1 MTKQSF
7 ISEVPSNIVDLK
19 RKSNNKTNW
28 RERLDSVNELKGY
41 DCKQSRDIIKILA
54 LHDPVYK
61 VMEAAFTAA
70 QAFGLTKKGKP
81 LYLRKKKTGKLDEGI
96 DKILARVRDSF
107 KGEFSAQEFKDKFK
121 AMFPKTF
128 DTYEGD
134 MGDTF
139 DEWLSNVLLSQHKTA

>member
-7 ISEVPSNIVDLK
+7 MTEVPSNIEDLK

-28 RERLDSVNELKGY
+28 RDRLDSVNELKGY
-41 DCKQSRDIIKILA
+41 DCRQSRAIIKVLA

-61 VMEAAFTAA
+61 VMEAAFSAA

-81 LYLRKKKTGKLDEGI
+81 LYLRKKKTGNLDEGI
-96 DKILARVRDSF
+96 DKILVRIRDSF
-107 KGEFSAQEFKDKFK
+107 KGQFSVQDFKEKFK
-121 AMFPKTF
+121 VMYPKTY
-128 DTYEGD
+128 DTYEGE

-139 DEWLSNVLLSQHKTA
+139 EKWIENSLLSLPRRA

>member
-1 MTKQSF
+1 MVKQKF
-7 ISEVPSNIVDLK
+7 ITEVPSNIEDLM
-19 RKSNNKTNW
+19 RQSNNKTNW
-28 RERLDSVNELKGY
+28 RDRLDAVNELRRY
-41 DCKQSRDIIKILA
+41 DCRQSRKIIKILA

-96 DKILARVRDSF
+96 DKILVRVRDSF
-107 KGEFSAQEFKDKFK
+107 KGEFSAEEFKNKFK
-121 AMFPKTF
+121 AMFPKTY

-139 DEWLSNVLLSQHKTA
+139 DEWLNNVLLSQHKTA